1 MEETRLNTITVEELQ
16 KLKKEDPDLIAKE
29 LYLLAG
35 YFVARNCQIPYREVA
50 DTVQQLVTKAWTV
63 LDKFDE
69 RAGFTTFIYKV
80 FLNEVL
86 MENRKKHAQCRS
98 SGNIIHLDSE
108 VTDTD
113 EVIYMDMIP
122 DLSRKDVLT
131 EMIEEEYLEIAKRE
145 LKPITLDY
153 FNGMKQQDLAEKY
166 NISQPYVSRVI
177 KKDIK
182 KLREIIKEK

>member
-1 MEETRLNTITVEELQ
+1 MEEARLNTITVEELQ
-16 KLKKEDPDLIAKE
+16 KLKKEDPDLIARQ
-29 LYLLAG
+29 LYLFAG
-35 YFVARNCQIPYREVA
+35 DFVTRKCQIPHCEYY
-50 DTVQQLVTKAWTV
+50 DMVQQLVTKAWIV

-86 MENRKKHAQCRS
+86 MENRKKYAQCRS

-108 VTDTD
+108 APDTD
-113 EVIYMDMIP
+113 EVTYMDMIP

-131 EMIEEEYLEIAKRE
+131 EMIEEECLEIAKRE
-145 LKPITLDY
+145 LRPITLDY

-166 NISQPYVSRVI
+166 NLSQAQISRI
-177 KKDIK
+177 IRKDIK
-182 KLREIIKEK
+182 QAKEKIK